1 MMIFNVL
8 NAATWGDMAK
18 KKEKGFFDFEF
29 ITWMAWTWQTAAF
42 FIFIALCLTA
52 MVIWEKKSPG
62 GGPRKGIL
70 GLDTTRGDRLFISLL
85 GSAFIIAF
93 IILAFVPSVVFT
105 DVYQSHLATLI
116 FVNIVVAA
124 GLNIVKGYCGQV
136 TVGHVGLFAVGS
148 YTAGTLFLYLG
159 LGFWATLPI
168 AIIVT
173 AFFGVAM
180 GIPSFRLEGPY
191 LALATLGGGEAI
203 RLFIENG
210 NFFRSTFG
218 ISDIPTPSL
227 MGYNFDS
234 PDRYYFIS
242 MTIMI
247 IAVYFSFSILRS
259 GVGRAFMSIREDPI
273 CAAAAG
279 INVKKYKIL
288 AFILSAMFA
297 GAAGAVY
304 AHMPPGYI
312 HPNNYTVIEMV
323 TFLAMVVLGGLG
335 HIWGGIIGAIVITIV
350 YDLTRP
356 LYKYQLLIF
365 GLTIVL
371 TILFMPKGL
380 GGFIDRYFLE
390 KRFKKKTGT
399 EKTT

>member
-1 MMIFNVL
+1 M
-8 NAATWGDMAK
+8 
-18 KKEKGFFDFEF
+18 EKFKSVIRDYPF
-29 ITWMAWTWQTAAF
+29 I
-42 FIFIALCLTA
+42 
-52 MVIWEKKSPG
+52 
-62 GGPRKGIL
+62 
-70 GLDTTRGDRLFISLL
+70 
-85 GSAFIIAF
+85 AFIIAF
-93 IILAFVPSVVFT
+93 VILAFVPSVVFT

-159 LGFWATLPI
+159 LGFWVTLPI

-227 MGYNFDS
+227 MGFNFDS

-242 MTIMI
+242 MTVMI

-304 AHMPPGYI
+304 AYMPPGYI

-323 TFLAMVVLGGLG
+323 TFLSMVVLGGLG
-335 HIWGGIIGAIVITIV
+335 HIWGGIIGAIIITIV

-399 EKTT
+399 EKT

>member
-1 MMIFNVL
+1 MEKF
-8 NAATWGDMAK
+8 K
-18 KKEKGFFDFEF
+18 K
-29 ITWMAWTWQTAAF
+29 
-42 FIFIALCLTA
+42 
-52 MVIWEKKSPG
+52 VISQYPF
-62 GGPRKGIL
+62 L
-70 GLDTTRGDRLFISLL
+70 G
-85 GSAFIIAF
+85 FIIAY
-93 IILAFVPSVVFT
+93 LVLLCVPSIFFT
-105 DVYQSHLATLI
+105 DLYQSHLSSLI
-116 FVNIVVAA
+116 FINIIVAA

-136 TVGHVGLFAVGS
+136 TVGHVGLYAVGS
-148 YTAGTLFLYLG
+148 YTAGCMFMYLG
-159 LGFWATLPI
+159 SDLWMTLPA

-173 AFFGVAM
+173 GLFGIAF

-210 NFFRSTFG
+210 EFFNSTYG
-218 ISDIPTPSL
+218 ISSISQPVIFGVPFDTPDKYYYISL
-227 MGYNFDS
+227 
-234 PDRYYFIS
+234 PV
-242 MTIMI
+242 MI
-247 IAVYFSFSILRS
+247 IAVYFSYSILKS
-259 GVGRAFMSIREDPI
+259 SIGRAFMSVREDPI
-273 CAAAAG
+273 SAAASG
-279 INVKKYKIL
+279 IDIKKYKIL

-304 AHMPPGYI
+304 AHLPPGYI

-371 TILFMPKGL
+371 TILFMPKGI
-380 GGFIDRYFLE
+380 GGFIDKIFID
-390 KRFKKKTGT
+390 KRFKKKKVEEG
-399 EKTT
+399 K

>member
-1 MMIFNVL
+1 MVFLSRIADFIDALASRHRLLPWLIAYVMLLPLPFIMSTFFNSYL
-8 NAATWGDMAK
+8 IDLANR
-18 KKEKGFFDFEF
+18 
-29 ITWMAWTWQTAAF
+29 
-42 FIFIALCLTA
+42 CC
-52 MVIWEKKSPG
+52 
-62 GGPRKGIL
+62 
-70 GLDTTRGDRLFISLL
+70 LFILL
-85 GSAFIIAF
+85 A
-93 IILAFVPSVVFT
+93 V
-105 DVYQSHLATLI
+105 
-116 FVNIVVAA
+116 
-124 GLNIVKGYCGQV
+124 GLNIVKGFCGQV

-159 LGFWATLPI
+159 LGFWVTLPI

-227 MGYNFDS
+227 MGFNFDS

-242 MTIMI
+242 MTVMI

-323 TFLAMVVLGGLG
+323 TFLSMVVLGGLG
-335 HIWGGIIGAIVITIV
+335 HIWGGIIGAIIITIV

-356 LYKYQLLIF
+356 FYEYQLFIF
-365 GLTIVL
+365 GLTIVF
-371 TILFMPKGL
+371 TILFMPKGI
-380 GGFIDRYFLE
+380 GGFIDKYFID
-390 KRFKKKTGT
+390 KRFKTKTGAAS
-399 EKTT
+399 K